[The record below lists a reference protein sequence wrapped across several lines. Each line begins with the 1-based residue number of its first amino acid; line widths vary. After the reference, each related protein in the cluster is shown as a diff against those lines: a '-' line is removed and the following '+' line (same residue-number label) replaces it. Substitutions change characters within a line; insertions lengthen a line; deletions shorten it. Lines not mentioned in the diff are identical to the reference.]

1 MDIAGFLKM
10 GGYAVYVWPCY
21 ALTALV
27 AGLNIFWARRALQAA
42 QNQARRRMR
51 APRAAAS

>member
-1 MDIAGFLKM
+1 MVQFLAM

-27 AGLNIFWARRALQAA
+27 AGLNIFWARRALRSA
-42 QNQARRRMR
+42 QREARRRLS
-51 APRAAAS
+51 ASKAAAAS